1 MSVDNGDRSTAEWIA
16 HLFKVK
22 LSKHKY
28 LKDKVNS
35 LVRNRV
41 VETFSFQSPGRR
53 NKTVLIPHSQKVAL
67 HNAVILNGFI
77 DDPAKVNKIFTDGQY
92 RTDTADFL
100 ENLLVDSDGLSSPEL
115 TNSELR
121 DFFGVLRSDADL
133 KSELLPNPFTE
144 LPQVVFNQGIS
155 LIQSILLKGFTLS
168 EADVM
173 ALNYLNGD
181 IESAYKQALSF
192 KAKSEGAATLQKRII
207 TEYERALEFQKNFS
221 FFMN

>member
-1 MSVDNGDRSTAEWIA
+1 MSVDDGYRSTAEWIS
-16 HLFKVK
+16 HLFQVK
-22 LSKHKY
+22 LSKHKF

-35 LVRNRV
+35 LVRNGI
-41 VETFSFQSPGRR
+41 VETQTFQSPGRR
-53 NKTVLIPHSQKVAL
+53 NKIVLIADTQKVAL

-77 DDPAKVNKIFTDGQY
+77 DDPAKVYKIFSGVQY
-92 RTDTADFL
+92 RKDTADLL
-100 ENLLVDSDGLSSPEL
+100 ERLLIDSDGLSSPEL
-115 TNSELR
+115 TNLGLR
-121 DFFGVLRSDADL
+121 DFLVVLRSDADL

-173 ALNYLNGD
+173 ALDYLNGD
-181 IESAYKQALSF
+181 LESAYKQAVSF
-192 KAKSEGAATLQKRII
+192 KAKSEGAETLRKRII
-207 TEYERALEFQKNFS
+207 TEYELALEFQKKFS